1 MIPVTSQ
8 EVGFRPVR
16 WQYPENSVR
25 LLVPHTLVLTKRIL
39 TRWAR
44 DLVTVI
50 EALVF
55 PILFLLVLKIVL
67 GNLIYAVTHDNP
79 LYSIVPL
86 IALGAAITGS
96 TFVAID
102 LMRERSSGLLSRL
115 WVLPVHRAS
124 GLLSRIVADAVRI
137 LFTSVVMLSVGIIL
151 GFRFR
156 QGVIASLMWL
166 SVPVIL
172 GIAFAVTVTTVALYA
187 AEVLVVEAVELV
199 QALAIFFSTGL
210 LPLDQYPHWIQP
222 VVAHQPVSYA
232 VAAMRGLSAGGPVLS
247 PMIATLLWSAGICR
261 RVRRTP
267 GNRLS
272 TGQHAL
278 TRHAATPQEE

>member
-1 MIPVTSQ
+1 MTIQAT
-8 EVGFRPVR
+8 EVGLAPVAAR
-16 WQYPENSVR
+16 HPENSVR
-25 LLVPHTLVLTKRIL
+25 VLVSSTLLQTRRIL

-44 DLVTVI
+44 DFVTVI

-67 GNLIYAVTHDNP
+67 GSLIYAMTHDNAM
-79 LYSIVPL
+79 YSIVPL

-102 LMRERSSGLLSRL
+102 LMRERTSGLLSRL

-124 GLLSRIVADAVRI
+124 GLLARIIADAIRI
-137 LFTSVVMLSVGIIL
+137 LFTTIVMLGAGVAL

-156 QGVIASLMWL
+156 QGFTAALLWL

-172 GIAFAVTVTTVALYA
+172 GVAFATSVTTVALYVGQ
-187 AEVLVVEAVELV
+187 VLVVEAVEV
-199 QALAIFFSTGL
+199 GQALAIFFSTGL
-210 LPLDQYPHWIQP
+210 LPLDQYPKWIQP

-232 VAAMRGLSAGGPVLS
+232 VAAMRGLSTGGPVLM
-247 PMIATLLWSAGICR
+247 PYLATVGWALFFLVTNAIPLAIGYR
-261 RVRRTP
+261 RACT
-267 GNRLS
+267 
-272 TGQHAL
+272 H
-278 TRHAATPQEE
+278 

>member
-1 MIPVTSQ
+1 MIPMTSQ

-16 WQYPENSVR
+16 SQYPDNSVR
-25 LLVPHTLVLTKRIL
+25 LLVSHTLLLAKRIL

-67 GNLIYAVTHDNP
+67 GNLIYTVTHDNP

-115 WVLPVHRAS
+115 WVLPVHRVS
-124 GLLSRIVADAVRI
+124 GMLSRLLADAVRI

-156 QGVIASLMWL
+156 QGVIASLTWL
-166 SVPVIL
+166 SVPLIL

-247 PMIATLLWSAGICR
+247 PMIATLLWAAGICAACVVPMAIGYR
-261 RVRRTP
+261 RA
-267 GNRLS
+267 S
-272 TGQHAL
+272 TH
-278 TRHAATPQEE
+278 

>member
-1 MIPVTSQ
+1 MAPTLAWLFGFLVVLVPSSIYRFVQAAMIPMTTPWQ
-8 EVGFRPVR
+8 VGSRISPR
-16 WQYPENSVR
+16 RSQYPENSVR
-25 LLVPHTLVLTKRIL
+25 LLVLNTLVQTKRIL

-50 EALVF
+50 EALVL
-55 PILFLLVLKIVL
+55 PILFMLVLNIVL
-67 GNLIYAVTHDNP
+67 GNLIYAVTHDNA

-86 IALGAAITGS
+86 IAIGAAITGS

-124 GLLSRIVADAVRI
+124 GLLSRIVAEAVRI
-137 LFTSVVMLSVGIIL
+137 LVTTLVMLGVGIIL

-187 AEVLVVEAVELV
+187 C
-199 QALAIFFSTGL
+199 GN
-210 LPLDQYPHWIQP
+210 P
-222 VVAHQPVSYA
+222 
-232 VAAMRGLSAGGPVLS
+232 RG
-247 PMIATLLWSAGICR
+247 
-261 RVRRTP
+261 
-267 GNRLS
+267 
-272 TGQHAL
+272 
-278 TRHAATPQEE
+278 

>member
-1 MIPVTSQ
+1 
-8 EVGFRPVR
+8 
-16 WQYPENSVR
+16 
-25 LLVPHTLVLTKRIL
+25 
-39 TRWAR
+39 
-44 DLVTVI
+44 
-50 EALVF
+50 
-55 PILFLLVLKIVL
+55 
-67 GNLIYAVTHDNP
+67 
-79 LYSIVPL
+79 
-86 IALGAAITGS
+86 
-96 TFVAID
+96 
-102 LMRERSSGLLSRL
+102 MRERSSGLLSRL
-115 WVLPVHRAS
+115 WVMPVHRAS
-124 GLLSRIVADAVRI
+124 GVLSRILADAVRI

-247 PMIATLLWSAGICR
+247 PMVATLLWSAAIVAACVVPMAIGYR
-261 RVRRTP
+261 RA
-267 GNRLS
+267 S
-272 TGQHAL
+272 TH
-278 TRHAATPQEE
+278 

>member
-1 MIPVTSQ
+1 MIPVTSP
-8 EVGFRPVR
+8 EAGFRPMR

-25 LLVPHTLVLTKRIL
+25 LLVLNTLVLTKRIL
-39 TRWAR
+39 TRWVR

-115 WVLPVHRAS
+115 WVVPVHRAS
-124 GLLSRIVADAVRI
+124 GLLSLIVADAVRI
-137 LFTSVVMLSVGIIL
+137 L
-151 GFRFR
+151 
-156 QGVIASLMWL
+156 
-166 SVPVIL
+166 
-172 GIAFAVTVTTVALYA
+172 
-187 AEVLVVEAVELV
+187 
-199 QALAIFFSTGL
+199 
-210 LPLDQYPHWIQP
+210 
-222 VVAHQPVSYA
+222 
-232 VAAMRGLSAGGPVLS
+232 
-247 PMIATLLWSAGICR
+247 
-261 RVRRTP
+261 
-267 GNRLS
+267 
-272 TGQHAL
+272 
-278 TRHAATPQEE
+278 